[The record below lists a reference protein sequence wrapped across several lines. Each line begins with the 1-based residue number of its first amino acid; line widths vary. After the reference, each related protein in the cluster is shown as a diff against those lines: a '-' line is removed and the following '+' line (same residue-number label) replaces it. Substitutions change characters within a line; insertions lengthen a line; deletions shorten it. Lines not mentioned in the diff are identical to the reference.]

1 MFPKEFKPNYQYDLI
16 RLGKNNDGGYLVE
29 KDSVL
34 NSKALISFGLN
45 LDWSF
50 EKDFSDLN
58 KSPIHCYDHTI
69 KYSKIKKYSRKSILN
84 IFNKKFWSKNGIKLI
99 IENFNLS
106 KNYKK
111 FFSGNIIH
119 FSQAIGLG
127 NNLIKLDEV
136 LERINVS
143 PIFLK
148 IDIEGSEYRI
158 LNDIIR
164 LQNNICGLVIE
175 FHDVDLNLN
184 KILNFINKLSLNLV
198 HIHGQNPGG
207 KSYLDANG
215 DPTQIE
221 LSFSNSKN
229 FINQEVKIP
238 NHLDQPSDPRFNEV
252 NLVFKD

>member
-1 MFPKEFKPNYQYDLI
+1 MFPKELKPSYQYNLI
-16 RLGKNNDGGYLVE
+16 RLGQDNDGGYLVE

-34 NSKALISFGLN
+34 SSKGLISFGLN

-50 EKDFSDLN
+50 EKDFSNLN
-58 KSPIHCYDHTI
+58 KCSIHCYDHTV

-84 IFNKKFWSKNGIKLI
+84 IFNKKFWSKKGIKQI

-106 KNYKK
+106 KTYKN

-119 FSQAIGLG
+119 FRQAIGLG

-158 LNDIIR
+158 LDDIIR

-184 KILNFINKLSLNLV
+184 KILDFINKLSLNLV

-207 KSYLDANG
+207 ESYLDANG

-221 LSFSNSKN
+221 LSFSNSTN
-229 FINQEVKIP
+229 FINQAVKIP

-252 NLVFKD
+252 NLIFKD